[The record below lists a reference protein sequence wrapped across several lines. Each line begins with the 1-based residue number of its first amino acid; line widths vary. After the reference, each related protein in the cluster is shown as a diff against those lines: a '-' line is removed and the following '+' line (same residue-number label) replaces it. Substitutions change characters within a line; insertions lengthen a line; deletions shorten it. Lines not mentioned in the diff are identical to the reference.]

1 MVEDRARYEQ
11 ELRNVVVKL
20 DQMAREAED
29 SKLPLTHGADIYA
42 WSNLFR
48 RLGADYL
55 ADLVD
60 PALNEH
66 WRTYVE
72 IIQTEI
78 NVLLNHCGLVQE
90 DDGLFLI
97 KEY

>member
-1 MVEDRARYEQ
+1 MVEDKVQYHR
-11 ELRNVVVKL
+11 ELHRVVTKL
-20 DQMAREAED
+20 DKMALEAKD
-29 SKLPLTHGADIYA
+29 SKLPLAHGADIYA

-55 ADLVD
+55 AELVD

-78 NVLLNHCGLVQE
+78 NVLLSHCGLVQE
-90 DDGLFLI
+90 DNGLFLI
-97 KEY
+97 KEH